1 MSGAW
6 MMRGRLGWTLL
17 GSLLLLAGAAG
28 CAKRV
33 EAPTAEQAVAGAPT
47 VYVAKRIRTLDASR
61 PDAQALAVRDGK
73 VLAVGTREEALAAAG
88 PTARVVELGEAT
100 VVPGLTDAHGHLA
113 GLGQALTGV
122 RLEGTKSLEEIR
134 ERLEKASPGAYQG
147 DWLVGQGWDQN
158 DWDTPR
164 FPSASDLGAKLQ
176 DKPVALWRIDG
187 HALWLNGAA
196 MKRAGI
202 DASTKDPEGGSIVRL
217 ADGQPS
223 GVFIDNAMDLVFKHI
238 PQATREQHEARTKA
252 ALEHCAR
259 VGLTGVHDAGMDLR
273 TFRLLQD
280 WDKAGTLPLRVY
292 AMADGQ
298 TDERAQY
305 LKDGPFQGRLL
316 TMRAVKLTLDGALGS
331 RGAALGAAYS
341 DEPGHRGLLLL
352 SPDEY
357 AARVHAF
364 VGRGFQVATH
374 AIGDRANTLL
384 LDTLTRELSASGA
397 KAARPRVEHA
407 QIMTAE
413 DIQRLGASG
422 FIASI
427 QPTHATSD
435 MPWAEKRVGAD
446 RVQNAYAWQ
455 KLKGAGAV
463 LALGSDFPVERP
475 DVLAGLYA
483 ARTRQDPSGQPPGGW
498 HPDQRLSGEEALEGF
513 TVGAAYASFAEG
525 QRGRLKPG
533 MDADF
538 VVLSV
543 DPVDAPPQDL
553 LTARVQ
559 LTVVAGR
566 EVFRAEAK

>member
-1 MSGAW
+1 
-6 MMRGRLGWTLL
+6 MMRGRLGWML
-17 GSLLLLAGAAG
+17 GALVLCAGAG
-28 CAKRV
+28 CSRRV
-33 EAPTAEQAVAGAPT
+33 PEGTPAEHAVADAPT
-47 VYVAKRIRTLDASR
+47 VYVAKRIRTLDSAK
-61 PDAQALAVRDGK
+61 PEAQALAVRDGK
-73 VLAVGTREEALAAAG
+73 VLAVGTREEVLAAAG
-88 PTARVVELGEAT
+88 ATARVVELGDAT
-100 VVPGLTDAHGHLA
+100 VVPGLTDSHGHLA
-113 GLGQALTGV
+113 GLGQALAGV
-122 RLEGTKSLEEIR
+122 RLEGTASLAEVR
-134 ERLEKASPGAYQG
+134 QRLEKAPATAYQG

-164 FPSASDLGAKLQ
+164 FPTLADMGEHLK
-176 DKPVALWRIDG
+176 DTPVVLWRIDG

-196 MKRAGI
+196 LKRANI
-202 DASTKDPEGGSIVRL
+202 TRDTKDPEGGTIQRL
-217 ADGQPS
+217 PGGDPS
-223 GVFIDNAMDLVFKHI
+223 GVLIDNAMDLALKAL
-238 PQATREQHEARTKA
+238 PLPTKEQHEARMRS

-273 TFRLLQD
+273 TFRLFQA

-298 TDERAQY
+298 TDDRVQY
-305 LKDGPFQGRLL
+305 LKDGPFQGKLL

-352 SPDEY
+352 SPEEY
-357 AARVHAF
+357 AFRVHAF

-384 LDTLTRELSASGA
+384 LDTLSRELTTTGT

-413 DIQRLGASG
+413 DITRLGANG
-422 FIASI
+422 FVASV

-435 MPWAEKRVGAD
+435 MPWAEKRVGSE
-446 RVQNAYAWQ
+446 RIQNAYAWQ
-455 KLKGAGAV
+455 KLKAAGAV

-513 TVGAAYASFAEG
+513 TVGAAYASFAEA

-538 VVLSV
+538 VALSV
-543 DPVDAPPQDL
+543 DPVDAPAADL
-553 LTARVQ
+553 LTGQVR

-566 EVFRAEAK
+566 EVFRADAK